1 MSEPTLEKELKEARR
16 RLLDTGTKSRL
27 IHVNRNNL
35 RANCLNIINE
45 RSDDVFEILR
55 ISGQKMRFK
64 AMGKDKGGDSDE
76 ILLALPDESLA
87 PGDERHKDKF
97 LETPLGPEA
106 LERRLLRLT
115 AYAKTAEEEQG
126 LNILYLALGFLRW
139 KENSNS
145 EKIREA
151 PLILLPVELRRSKS
165 SHNLQVRG
173 EDIMTNL
180 SLQERLRQDFG
191 ITLPE
196 IDETDEWRPS
206 YYFAQVKEAISGQSS
221 WEIDGDGMQ
230 LGFFSFAKLLMFRD
244 LDSSAW
250 PDNSLTSNALL
261 KGLLGKG
268 FEASDPIFNDKDKLD
283 QLLSPSDIIQVVD
296 ADASQTKVIEEV
308 RKGSN
313 LVVQGPP
320 GTGKSQTITNI
331 IAVAA
336 HDHKSVLFVAEK
348 MAALSVVH
356 DRLVKAGLRDVCL
369 ELHSRRANKKVLVD
383 ELKRTL
389 DNSGDVTPPI
399 GNTEELKDKRDTLNE
414 IADFL
419 HKPMPANNESLFQT
433 ISELIGFLGANKKPP
448 NIPQDGLERLSLEER
463 MQVYGSIE
471 RFTKALSRSKS
482 REQNPYCGTTNMDLQ
497 PPDLVRLKDELS
509 EVILAIAK
517 FQTEAGDLAKRLQ
530 RDTSFRVAES
540 FALADDMVELA
551 SAPKDAS
558 ERIPVLHSH
567 AGAPRMKESLTDGRN
582 WRDAHQEIVNLFA
595 TPAWSADVSQ
605 LRFAIARGCSSF
617 WSRWFGGYRRASRD
631 FATLLSGPLPKTP
644 YKRLALIDSLLEVQ
658 KRRQRLR
665 SEENW
670 LAQVLGDFWRGE
682 STDFSGL
689 LEVYEWLSKMRS
701 DSGFVGVE
709 EIMIALQ
716 EFSDPISSA
725 ERLRNVAREVL
736 EKAGEPIQRLGLNLK
751 EAGIGKA
758 LETASIDDLQNL
770 FKRMHSSPES
780 YADWVELENSIENMR
795 ENKAGAIVEAV
806 LENLLPSTDA
816 IDEFCYACAEARW
829 KNARNSVPELSSLT
843 SLDRHEYVSRFRKL
857 EHERMEET
865 KHLIMNR
872 YRQQVPSGDTGEMGI
887 IRGEIARKRGHKP
900 IRRLMKQAGGAVQHI
915 KPVLLMSPVSVAQF
929 LPPGELRFDLLV
941 IDEASQIR
949 PEDAFGV
956 VARSKQIVV
965 IGDQKQLPPTSFF
978 DRLLDESEEEEE
990 EENAAGALATEME
1003 SILSLCEARNIR
1015 QRMLEWHYRSRDPS
1029 LIRVSNDEFYGHGLI
1044 LPPSPLEHDENYGLK
1059 FRHVAGF
1066 YSRGN
1071 TRTNKIEAQAIVKAV
1086 AQHAKIWPDYSLG
1099 VVTFSKSQADM
1110 IREIFEYERRQ
1121 DEILDRFLREGQ
1133 KEDFFVKNIENV
1145 QGDER
1150 DVIFI
1155 SVGYGPQ
1162 EANGR
1167 LASMNFGPINKEG
1180 GERRLNVLFSR
1191 ARTRCEIFA
1200 SFEPEDMNLTS
1211 IKSKGPRV
1219 LKKFLEFAKT
1229 GKIDERHPTGREA
1242 ENPFEED
1249 VARFIRSLGYEADPQ
1264 VGSIGFRIDIGV
1276 RHPNRPG
1283 QYIVAVECDGA
1294 SYHSALWARERDRMR
1309 QEILESQGWRFHR
1322 IWSTDWFQRRER
1334 EEKRLQEALN
1344 EARIAVSDGISISG
1358 ANAINR
1364 ETLEDPEQEREQLN
1378 TTEHARVPLYRRAN
1392 VKVSIDCEPHKAPL
1406 RQLAD
1411 LATEIIRE
1419 EGPLHESEIAR
1430 RISSAFGKEKAG
1442 RRIAE
1447 AVSAATRTA
1456 LKKHPDL
1463 LHNGK
1468 FLLTVEQKVNPPVRN
1483 RSEEEGSLLRAEYL
1497 PPMEICA
1504 AKNIIFQENGEMSE
1518 GDMIR
1523 SIARLFGFKQV
1534 GKNLRERIAAVLA
1547 SG

>member
-1 MSEPTLEKELKEARR
+1 MSELDLEKELKEARR
-16 RLLDTGTKSRL
+16 RLLDTGTRSRL
-27 IHVNRNNL
+27 IHVNRDNPK
-35 RANCLNIINE
+35 ANCLNIINE
-45 RSDDVFEILR
+45 RSDDIFEILR
-55 ISGQKMRFK
+55 VSEQKMRFK
-64 AMGKDKGGDSDE
+64 AMGKDKGIDGDK
-76 ILLALPDESLA
+76 ILLALPDESLT
-87 PGDERHKDKF
+87 PGGERHKDKF

-106 LERRLLRLT
+106 LERRLLRLA

-139 KENSNS
+139 KETSNS

-196 IDETDEWRPS
+196 ISETNEWHPS
-206 YYFAQVKEAISGQSS
+206 YYFTQVKEAISGQSS
-221 WEIDGDGMQ
+221 WEIDVDGMQ

-244 LDSSAW
+244 LDTDAW
-250 PDNSLTSNALL
+250 PNNSLTRNTLL
-261 KGLLGKG
+261 EGLLRKG

-283 QLLSPSDIIQVVD
+283 QLLTPFDIIQVVD

-331 IAVAA
+331 IAAAA

-356 DRLVKAGLRDVCL
+356 DRLVKAGLRDICL

-389 DNSGDVTPPI
+389 DNSRNVTPPI
-399 GNTEELKDKRDTLNE
+399 GDAKELQNKRDTLNKVTE
-414 IADFL
+414 FL
-419 HKPMPANNESLFQT
+419 HKLMPENNESLFQT
-433 ISELIGFLGANKKPP
+433 VSELIGFLGTNKKPP
-448 NIPQDGLERLSLEER
+448 EIPHNGLEKLSHEER
-463 MQVYGSIE
+463 TQICGSIE
-471 RFTKALSRSKS
+471 RFTKVLSRSKS
-482 REQNPYCGTTNMDLQ
+482 HKQNPYHGTTKMDLQ
-497 PPDLVRLKDELS
+497 PPDLARLKNELP
-509 EVILAIAK
+509 EAIRAIAK
-517 FQTEAGDLAKRLQ
+517 FQTETGDFAKRLQ
-530 RDTSFRVAES
+530 RDESFRVAES
-540 FALADDMVELA
+540 FALADNMMALA
-551 SAPKDAS
+551 SAPKKAS
-558 ERIPVLHSH
+558 EYTLVLHSH
-567 AGAPRMKESLTDGRN
+567 ADNSRMRESLAAGRN
-582 WRDAHQEIVNLFA
+582 WQDAYQKVTDLFV
-595 TPAWSADVSQ
+595 TPAWSADISQ

-617 WSRWFGGYRRASRD
+617 WSRWFGNYRRASRD
-631 FATLLSGPLPKTP
+631 FATLLSGSLPKVPTE
-644 YKRLALIDSLLEVQ
+644 RLALVDSLLEVQ
-658 KRRQRLR
+658 ERRQRLR

-682 STDFSGL
+682 NTDFSGL
-689 LEVYEWLSKMRS
+689 LEVCEWLSKMKS
-701 DSGFVGVE
+701 DRGFVGAE
-709 EIMIALQ
+709 EIIIALR
-716 EFSDPISSA
+716 EFSDPASSA
-725 ERLRNVAREVL
+725 ESLRNIAREVL
-736 EKAGEPIQRLGLNLK
+736 EKSSEPIQRLGLNLE
-751 EAGIGKA
+751 EAGIGKT
-758 LETASIDDLQNL
+758 LESASLDDLHNL
-770 FKRMHSSPES
+770 FKRMQGSPES
-780 YADWVELENSIENMR
+780 YVDWVELQCSIENMR
-795 ENKAGAIVEAV
+795 KNGVGMIVEAV
-806 LENLLPSTDA
+806 LENSLPPADA
-816 IDEFCYACAEARW
+816 IDEFRYACAEARW
-829 KNARNSVPELSSLT
+829 ENARRSIPEFSRLT

-857 EHERMEET
+857 ERERMEET

-872 YRQQVPSGDTGEMGI
+872 YRQQLPSSSAGEMVV

-900 IRRLMKQAGGAVQHI
+900 IRRLIKQAGGTIQRI

-990 EENAAGALATEME
+990 EENAVGALATEME
-1003 SILSLCEARNIR
+1003 SILSLCEARGMR

-1029 LIRVSNDEFYGHGLI
+1029 LIRVSNDEFYGHRLV

-1059 FRHVAGF
+1059 FRRIAGF

-1086 AQHAKIWPDYSLG
+1086 AQHAKMRPNYSLG
-1099 VVTFSKSQADM
+1099 VVTFSKPQADM
-1110 IREIFEYERRQ
+1110 IREILEYERRQ
-1121 DEILDRFLREGQ
+1121 EENLDNFLREGQ
-1133 KEDFFVKNIENV
+1133 REDYFVKNIENV

-1167 LASMNFGPINKEG
+1167 LTSMNFGPINQEG

-1200 SFEPEDMNLTS
+1200 SFDPEDMNLTN
-1211 IKSKGPRV
+1211 IKNEGPRV

-1264 VGSIGFRIDIGV
+1264 VGSIGFRVDIGV

-1309 QEILESQGWRFHR
+1309 QEILENQGWCFHR

-1344 EARIAVSDGISISG
+1344 EARVATLDGINVSG
-1358 ANAINR
+1358 TNAMTR
-1364 ETLEDPEQEREQLN
+1364 EAHEEPEGEQEQLN
-1378 TTEHARVPLYRRAN
+1378 TVDPIRVPLYRRAD
-1392 VKVSIDCEPHKAPL
+1392 VKVSIHCEPHKAPL
-1406 RQLAD
+1406 WQLAD
-1411 LATEIIRE
+1411 LVTKIIRE

-1430 RISSAFGKEKAG
+1430 RISAAFGKEKAG
-1442 RRIAE
+1442 RRIVE
-1447 AVSAATRTA
+1447 AVSAATKTTLR
-1456 LKKHPDL
+1456 KHKDL
-1463 LHNGK
+1463 LRRGK
-1468 FLLTVEQKVNPPVRN
+1468 FLLTIEQEANPPVRD
-1483 RSEEEGSLLRAEYL
+1483 RHKEGGSLLQAEYL

-1504 AKNIIFQENGEMSE
+1504 ARNIVIQENGEMSE
-1518 GDMIR
+1518 EDTIR

-1534 GKNLRERIAAVLA
+1534 GKSLRERIATALA
-1547 SG
+1547 SI